1 LGWISI
7 MAFAFAV
14 WENMYF
20 GHNWFPAS
28 DAELMADGLVL
39 VLVALAIV
47 AGRLERR

>member
-1 LGWISI
+1 